1 LIGEKGEE
9 VKIPIVAFDYIYRN
23 LNKLGIFD
31 KDGNLNL
38 INKEQYIEFQN
49 KAKSLLGSDEKNIN
63 FEEDFEENE
72 DLISIKKYD
81 DGTVIEKNK
90 ELKTITII
98 NPDGKIYYHDDATGK
113 LIINSK
119 KEDENKKNNEKEI
132 AVKNEQY
139 ENNKKIKDLKT
150 ELTIIKNTITKK
162 DKITSKTSDE
172 KNIEIEILPTEK
184 PDKIIQNSDD
194 TFSKFTQR
202 KKKKDKPKQHQINLK
217 NSDTKIE
224 IEDKKNEVILD
235 NSFQKDLQKDLQ
247 ISQKNGPQKNDF
259 DVKKFAL
266 SREKNNTKEKNIV
279 SENETKTKMKEEV
292 FKQLKDFEEMSF
304 FKKELSLVKLS
315 SVNFDKNSYDDFLD
329 CLIKYNTC
337 FDIILF
343 LISIAT
349 QKYSQYYFLDKE
361 KNILYID
368 INLITYKF
376 LCLAKE
382 EYHND
387 CIKFAIVDLENKIPI
402 AKCAPF

>member
-1 LIGEKGEE
+1 MIGEKGEE

-235 NSFQKDLQKDLQ
+235 NSFQKDLQ
-247 ISQKNGPQKNDF
+247 ISQKNNF
-259 DVKKFAL
+259 DVKKL
-266 SREKNNTKEKNIV
+266 
-279 SENETKTKMKEEV
+279 
-292 FKQLKDFEEMSF
+292 
-304 FKKELSLVKLS
+304 
-315 SVNFDKNSYDDFLD
+315 
-329 CLIKYNTC
+329 
-337 FDIILF
+337 
-343 LISIAT
+343 
-349 QKYSQYYFLDKE
+349 
-361 KNILYID
+361 
-368 INLITYKF
+368 
-376 LCLAKE
+376 
-382 EYHND
+382 
-387 CIKFAIVDLENKIPI
+387 
-402 AKCAPF
+402 